1 MDVNF
6 ELYRSFIAIYKSG
19 TLSNAAR
26 IRFMTQPA
34 MSQHLA
40 VLESTIGEALFIRE
54 SRKMLPTKKGIEL
67 YTKIV
72 SAVEKLEDISL
83 TLSHQETHK
92 LNIGAPREYFEHAVL
107 KKIAQSKLSITVSF
121 GETEELL
128 TSLLEDQVDMIIST
142 KSVNDK
148 NIECFKIYEEK
159 FIFITGTNA
168 LAAKNDNVEIWMA
181 EQKWISYALDLPIIR
196 RFWKEHYS
204 KRPPILP
211 THIIPDLR
219 AILSAVENN
228 LGVSLLPT
236 YLIHESLEK
245 QKIQTPFSE
254 MTVNN
259 HLFLL
264 YKKSKKEKPAIKEYL
279 ELLIRKKNYSNDF

>member
-6 ELYRSFIAIYKSG
+6 ELYRSFSAIYKSG
-19 TLSNAAR
+19 SLSNAAK

-40 VLESTIGEALFIRE
+40 ALEAIVGEPLFIRE
-54 SRKMLPTKKGIEL
+54 PRKMLPTKKGIEL

-72 SAVEKLEDISL
+72 PAIEKLEDVSL
-83 TLSHQETHK
+83 GLSDQETLK
-92 LNIGAPREYFEHAVL
+92 LKIGTPREYFDYVVL
-107 KKIAQSKLSITVSF
+107 KKVAPSKLNLIVSF
-121 GETEELL
+121 NETEELL
-128 TSLLEDQVDMIIST
+128 TALFDDKVDLIIST
-142 KSVNDK
+142 KSVSDK
-148 NIECFKIYEEK
+148 NIECLKMYEEE
-159 FIFITGTNA
+159 FIFVTGTDK
-168 LAAKNDNVEIWMA
+168 LTVSIDNLESWLT
-181 EQKWISYALDLPIIR
+181 EQKWISYGLDLPIIR

-219 AILSAVENN
+219 AILAAVENN

-236 YLIHESLEK
+236 YLIQESLEN
-245 QKIQTPFSE
+245 QKICVPFPE
-254 MTVNN
+254 MLVSN

-264 YKKSKKEKPAIKEYL
+264 YKKSKQEKPAIKEYL
-279 ELLIRKKNYSNDF
+279 ELLASIK